1 MAKGTV
7 PKTKRGKAM
16 VKRLGRTKKTGG
28 FAKIA
33 AKATKEYGS
42 AESGKKVA
50 GAIFQKMARK
60 HARGG
65 K

>member
-1 MAKGTV
+1 MTL
-7 PKTKRGKAM
+7 TKRARTQLK
-16 VKRLGRTKKTGG
+16 KIGRTTKTGG

-33 AKATKEYGS
+33 KKATKEYGS
-42 AESGKKVA
+42 KSAGQKVA

-60 HARGG
+60 H